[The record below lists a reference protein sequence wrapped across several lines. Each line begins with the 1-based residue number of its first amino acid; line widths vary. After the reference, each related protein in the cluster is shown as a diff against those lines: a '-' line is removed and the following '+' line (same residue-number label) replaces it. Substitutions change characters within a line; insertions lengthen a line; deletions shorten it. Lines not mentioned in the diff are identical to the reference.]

1 MLTAECIKCGKNFRK
16 FSTKSRD
23 RICPECKVNKPR
35 NYKQVAKVQ
44 EVTTSDLE
52 ARVIAMEK
60 SLDALHT
67 VIGVQINQT
76 ISHNVESIVGDII
89 DKKFSELK
97 TTLSSSM
104 TKNKKDTIDEVEKM
118 LKADSTTK
126 AVGLLKGQLT
136 RHMKAIN
143 ALRQEI
149 EDIHNQ

>member
-1 MLTAECIKCGKNFRK
+1 MNTAECIRCGENFRK

-23 RICPECKVNKPR
+23 RICHECKRVKPR
-35 NYKQVAKVQ
+35 NYKQVAKIV
-44 EVTTSDLE
+44 EVTNSDLE
-52 ARVIAMEK
+52 SRVIAMEK
-60 SLDALHT
+60 SLAALHT

-76 ISHNVESIVGDII
+76 ISPIVESKVGDVI

-104 TKNKKDTIDEVEKM
+104 TKNKKDTIGEVEKM

-126 AVGLLKGQLT
+126 AVLKRQIT
-136 RHMKAIN
+136 RHRKAIE